1 MSYSPSASAEPT
13 HQALKPLV
21 TVDNILYG
29 KITTRAK
36 APSVAGVCSGWFF
49 YKDDSQE
56 TDIELLSS

>member
-1 MSYSPSASAEPT
+1 MSFIPSAERLRR
-13 HQALKPLV
+13 ALKLFH